1 MNETQAQEL
10 KTRIDDAELEN
21 LSHDTDYWCDT
32 YVSRMI
38 MTDGTELDNDTLEL
52 FLETSVG
59 IDWMH
64 DQIVANLY

>member
-10 KTRIDDAELEN
+10 KTRIDDATIEN
-21 LSHDTDYWCDT
+21 LSYDTDYWCDT
-32 YVSRMI
+32 YASEVTMV
-38 MTDGTELDNDTLEL
+38 DGSILDDATLEL